1 MLNRWMEG
9 NGVTYLTRTS
19 VGNNEFEV
27 EFYISAFYG
36 LSASFGLYD
45 SQYTLVKELKVFFH

>member
-9 NGVTYLTRTS
+9 NGVTCFTRSS

-45 SQYTLVKELKVFFH
+45 SQFTLVKGLIVVFH